1 MGDFKQMKREHEE
14 VKDQLKALMKEFE
27 SLKAKMADKLDRD
40 AAPDSNDVQHVSN
53 TCDELMNF
61 KMNTLGALENFSSK
75 LINFS
80 DRVEEIEK
88 KLDDSIN
95 YSYQYNLKILD
106 VPQLKAKETAEET
119 TQLCLKIFSKIGV
132 DVKDIDIDI
141 AHRVPKRTQQY
152 GRRRNSRVQG
162 NNSIIY
168 KFVRGVVKE
177 RVLAARANINRL
189 NPQEF
194 GLPEDRNLRSIKVL
208 SHLTPKLQHLLGQA
222 KTFQTE
228 AGFKFC
234 WAKSSAV
241 FLRKSDNSRIYAL
254 HSLSDLDEL
263 RVSSPR
269 IEEDDY
275 GS

>member
-1 MGDFKQMKREHEE
+1 MGDFKQVKRENEE
-14 VKDQLKALMKEFE
+14 VKNQLKALMKEFE
-27 SLKAKMADKLDRD
+27 SKAKMADKLDRD

-88 KLDDSIN
+88 KLDDSFN
-95 YSYQYNLKILD
+95 YSYQYNLKITD
-106 VPQLKAKETAEET
+106 VPQLKGKETAEET
-119 TQLCLKIFSKIGV
+119 TQLCLKIFSKMGV
-132 DVKDIDIDI
+132 DVKDSDIDI
-141 AHRVPKRTQQY
+141 AHRVPKRSQQY
-152 GRRRNSRVQG
+152 GRQRNSRVQG
-162 NNSIIY
+162 YNPIIC
-168 KFVRGVVKE
+168 KFVRRVVKE

-189 NPQEF
+189 NPQDF
-194 GLPEDRNLRSIKVL
+194 GLPEGRNLRSIKVL
-208 SHLTPKLQHLLGQA
+208 SHLTPKLQHLVGQA

-241 FLRKSDNSRIYAL
+241 FLRKSDNSRIYTL